1 MKLLAFALTA
11 LFALGVAQG
20 YPLQGGNG
28 ATNCTIFG
36 FIKGPLDNS
45 SQDSVLKV
53 DVGITTPDNVTYQ
66 VMDDKDTLYTADST
80 LSEQLQ
86 PGRSIQAFVVPKAV
100 RVFKLFKAVP
110 ASGSPITINWWKT
123 PKESNEDL
131 VIRYYGVV
139 DYDLSAERESYI
151 YEIGLGNNG
160 TKNIPVSPENFTLLD
175 QNGWDY
181 YTGYGFSPMVIEAG
195 KAIRVR
201 LSFTDLSP
209 LSIPRALVFDAF
221 GRSPIAID
229 FRKDYGQLTDEM
241 VGSSTDATQAAS
253 APAAQITSQEAAT
266 PQMAP
271 EPAEPPAPTG
281 GAIKAASQ
289 RIILENPA
297 LSKKNEAA
305 DLPKGSSGTGSVAP
319 AGVTS
324 SINSKSPAA
333 EGTSDRLAEV
343 QAKLKGR

>member
-66 VMDDKDTLYTADST
+66 VMDDKDILYTADST

-86 PGRSIQAFVVPKAV
+86 PGRSIQAFVIPKAV

-110 ASGSPITINWWKT
+110 ASGAPITINWWKT
-123 PKESNEDL
+123 PKESNGDL

-160 TKNIPVSPENFTLLD
+160 TKSIPVSPENFTLLD

-181 YTGYGFSPMVIEAG
+181 YTEYGFSPMVIEAD

-221 GRSPIAID
+221 GSSPIAID
-229 FRKDYGQLTDEM
+229 FRKDYGQLTEEM
-241 VGSSTDATQAAS
+241 VGSSHNATQVAL
-253 APAAQITSQEAAT
+253 APVAQITSQEAAT
-266 PQMAP
+266 LQMAP
-271 EPAEPPAPTG
+271 APAETLAPTG
-281 GAIKAASQ
+281 EGIKAASQ
-289 RIILENPA
+289 TISLENPA
-297 LSKKNEAA
+297 LAKKNEIA
-305 DLPKGSSGTGSVAP
+305 DLPKGSRGTDSVAP
-319 AGVTS
+319 AGVASSTS
-324 SINSKSPAA
+324 STSPAA
-333 EGTSDRLAEV
+333 ESMADRLAKV
-343 QAKLKGR
+343 KAKLKGK